1 MLEEELL
8 RAYINMSVNIKE
20 NRLLSDLSFNEIM
33 VMNLIVEEER
43 SFKELEERLNIL
55 KSQLNRIINDLKA
68 KGLVETYIPLND
80 KRKLIIKKGNNIELY
95 NTEHERMLRLMSLVK
110 NKLGEA
116 DFKKLIELLNETTN
130 VIKGVKIWL
139 KLLLIPHQI

>member
-55 KSQLNRIINDLKA
+55 KSQLNRIINDLKT

-130 VIKGVKIWL
+130 VIKGVKI
-139 KLLLIPHQI
+139 

>member
-68 KGLVETYIPLND
+68 KGLAETYIPLND
-80 KRKLIIKKGNNIELY
+80 KRKLIIKKGHNIELY

-130 VIKGVKIWL
+130 IIKGVKI
-139 KLLLIPHQI
+139 

>member
-80 KRKLIIKKGNNIELY
+80 KRKLIIKKGHNIELY
-95 NTEHERMLRLMSLVK
+95 NTEHERMLKLMSLVK

-130 VIKGVKIWL
+130 VIKGVKI
-139 KLLLIPHQI
+139 

>member
-95 NTEHERMLRLMSLVK
+95 NSEHERMLRLMSLVK

-130 VIKGVKIWL
+130 VIKGVKI
-139 KLLLIPHQI
+139 

>member
-1 MLEEELL
+1 
-8 RAYINMSVNIKE
+8 MSVNIKE

-95 NTEHERMLRLMSLVK
+95 NTEHERMLKLMSLVK
-110 NKLGEA
+110 NKLGEV

-130 VIKGVKIWL
+130 VIKGVKI
-139 KLLLIPHQI
+139 

>member
-95 NTEHERMLRLMSLVK
+95 NSEHERMLRLMSLVK

>member
-68 KGLVETYIPLND
+68 KDLVETYIPLND
-80 KRKLIIKKGNNIELY
+80 KRKLIIKKGHNIELY

-130 VIKGVKIWL
+130 VIKGVKI
-139 KLLLIPHQI
+139 

>member
-110 NKLGEA
+110 NKLGEV

-130 VIKGVKIWL
+130 VIKGVKI
-139 KLLLIPHQI
+139 

>member
-55 KSQLNRIINDLKA
+55 KSQLNRIINDLKVN
-68 KGLVETYIPLND
+68 GLVETYIPLND
-80 KRKLIIKKGNNIELY
+80 KRKLIIKKGHNIELY
-95 NTEHERMLRLMSLVK
+95 NTEHERMLKLMRLVK

-130 VIKGVKIWL
+130 VIKGVKI
-139 KLLLIPHQI
+139 

>member
-95 NTEHERMLRLMSLVK
+95 NTEHERMLKLMSLVK

-130 VIKGVKIWL
+130 VIKGVKI
-139 KLLLIPHQI
+139 

>member
-80 KRKLIIKKGNNIELY
+80 KRKLIIKKGHNIELY

-130 VIKGVKIWL
+130 VIKGVKI
-139 KLLLIPHQI
+139 

>member
-110 NKLGEA
+110 NKLGDA

-130 VIKGVKIWL
+130 VIKGVKI
-139 KLLLIPHQI
+139 

>member
-68 KGLVETYIPLND
+68 KGLVETYIPLDD

-116 DFKKLIELLNETTN
+116 DFNKLIELLNETTN
-130 VIKGVKIWL
+130 VIKGVKI
-139 KLLLIPHQI
+139 

>member
-68 KGLVETYIPLND
+68 KGLVDTYIPLND

-130 VIKGVKIWL
+130 VIKGVKI
-139 KLLLIPHQI
+139 

>member
-68 KGLVETYIPLND
+68 KGLVESYIPLND

-130 VIKGVKIWL
+130 VIKGVKI
-139 KLLLIPHQI
+139 

>member
-80 KRKLIIKKGNNIELY
+80 KRKLIIKKANNIELY
-95 NTEHERMLRLMSLVK
+95 NTEHERMLKLMSLVK
-110 NKLGEA
+110 NKLGEV

-130 VIKGVKIWL
+130 VIKGVKI
-139 KLLLIPHQI
+139 

>member
-55 KSQLNRIINDLKA
+55 KSQLNRIINDLKS

-80 KRKLIIKKGNNIELY
+80 KRKLIIKKGHNIELY
-95 NTEHERMLRLMSLVK
+95 NTEHERMLKLMSLVK
-110 NKLGEA
+110 NRLGEA

-130 VIKGVKIWL
+130 VIKGVKI
-139 KLLLIPHQI
+139 

>member
-95 NTEHERMLRLMSLVK
+95 NTEHERMLKLMSLVK

>member
-95 NTEHERMLRLMSLVK
+95 NTEHERMLKLMSLVK

-139 KLLLIPHQI
+139 KLLLIPHQT

>member
-80 KRKLIIKKGNNIELY
+80 KRKLIIKKGHNIELY
-95 NTEHERMLRLMSLVK
+95 NTEHERMLKLMSLVK
-110 NKLGEA
+110 NRLGEA

-130 VIKGVKIWL
+130 VIKGVKI
-139 KLLLIPHQI
+139 

>member
-116 DFKKLIELLNETTN
+116 DFKKLIDLLNETTN
-130 VIKGVKIWL
+130 VIKGVKI
-139 KLLLIPHQI
+139 

>member
-95 NTEHERMLRLMSLVK
+95 NTEHERMLKLMSLVK
-110 NKLGEA
+110 NKLGEV

-130 VIKGVKIWL
+130 VIKGVKI
-139 KLLLIPHQI
+139 

>member
-130 VIKGVKIWL
+130 VIKGVKI
-139 KLLLIPHQI
+139 